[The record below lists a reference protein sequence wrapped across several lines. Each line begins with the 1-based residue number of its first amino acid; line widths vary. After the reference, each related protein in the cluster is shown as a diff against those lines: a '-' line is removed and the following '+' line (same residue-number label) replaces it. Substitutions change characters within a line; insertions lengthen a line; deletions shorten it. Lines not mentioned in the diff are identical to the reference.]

1 MSYILKNIKQ
11 FSTKST
17 MIFVLFVVCE
27 ISAVLIILFSYG
39 TFNHFQTEKDIESKM
54 IDQQHF
60 SISFGNIVDTIKDES
75 GNTLYYNGDGVITV
89 AQFRQVLDK
98 LDDKTKSRLPGFYF
112 IINNEDKGFLN
123 YLNNDEVVVQTND
136 EDISDLLPFIEFRLE
151 FNENLNDYS
160 LYEEYLNNFYMIKGR
175 FFTYEEYASDKN
187 LIVLPIEGKEEL
199 LGETI
204 DFLGKKYTVI
214 GFSGDTGSQV
224 PFKTVGGDNT
234 IKYISILDDNVIMI
248 QDYYKLR
255 EAFVSVMGDQVLFP
269 PVNAVDFSEIKFFN
283 SIIYISVALAVV
295 SAINLAILFRY
306 VLNSRRKQL
315 AIFLI
320 NGCTRNKLRRMY
332 IIEILIISVTVFL
345 VFSCVYHFVILPK
358 LSFFFDYIA
367 EMYNIRTYI
376 SMFVIYLI
384 SIYIFLNVV
393 IVFGN
398 HKSPVVLLKKRGR

>member
-1 MSYILKNIKQ
+1 MHYILKNLKQ

-39 TFNHFQTEKDIESKM
+39 TFNHFQAEKDIESKM

-160 LYEEYLNNFYMIKGR
+160 LY
-175 FFTYEEYASDKN
+175 
-187 LIVLPIEGKEEL
+187 
-199 LGETI
+199 
-204 DFLGKKYTVI
+204 
-214 GFSGDTGSQV
+214 
-224 PFKTVGGDNT
+224 
-234 IKYISILDDNVIMI
+234 
-248 QDYYKLR
+248 
-255 EAFVSVMGDQVLFP
+255 
-269 PVNAVDFSEIKFFN
+269 
-283 SIIYISVALAVV
+283 
-295 SAINLAILFRY
+295 
-306 VLNSRRKQL
+306 
-315 AIFLI
+315 
-320 NGCTRNKLRRMY
+320 
-332 IIEILIISVTVFL
+332 
-345 VFSCVYHFVILPK
+345 
-358 LSFFFDYIA
+358 
-367 EMYNIRTYI
+367 
-376 SMFVIYLI
+376 
-384 SIYIFLNVV
+384 
-393 IVFGN
+393 
-398 HKSPVVLLKKRGR
+398 

>member
-1 MSYILKNIKQ
+1 MNYILKNIKQ

-39 TFNHFQTEKDIESKM
+39 TFNHFQAEKDIESKK
-54 IDQQHF
+54 IDQQQF

-75 GNTLYYNGDGVITV
+75 GNTLYYFGDGVITV
-89 AQFRQVLDK
+89 DQFRQVLDK
-98 LDDKTKSRLPGFYF
+98 LNDKTKSRLPGFYF
-112 IINNEDKGFLN
+112 TIDYNDKGFLK
-123 YLNNDEVVVQTND
+123 YLNNDEMVIQTND
-136 EDISDLLPFIEFRLE
+136 EDISDVLLPMEFRLE

-160 LYEEYLNNFYMIKGR
+160 LYEEFLNNLSMSEGR
-175 FFTYEEYASDKN
+175 YFTYEEYAGDEN
-187 LIVLPIEGKEEL
+187 LIVLPINGKKEYLEKTVEL
-199 LGETI
+199 
-204 DFLGKKYTVI
+204 LGKKYTVI
-214 GFSGDTGSQV
+214 GIADSGTNV

-234 IKYISILDDNVIMI
+234 IKDISILDDNVIMI

-332 IIEILIISVTVFL
+332 IIEILMISVTVFL

-358 LSFFFDYIA
+358 LSFFFDYIRDV
-367 EMYNIRTYI
+367 YNFKIYI
-376 SMFVIYLI
+376 YMFVIYLI
-384 SIYIFLNVV
+384 SIYIFLNIV
-393 IVFGN
+393 IVSGN
-398 HKSPVVLLKKRGR
+398 HKSPVVLLKERGR

>member
-1 MSYILKNIKQ
+1 MHYILKNLKQ

-27 ISAVLIILFSYG
+27 ITAVLIILFSYG
-39 TFNHFQTEKDIESKM
+39 TFNHFQAEKDIESKK
-54 IDQQHF
+54 IDQQQF

-89 AQFRQVLDK
+89 EQFRQVLNM
-98 LDDKTKSRLPGFYF
+98 LDDNVKSKLPGFAFDVKNTDTGCLKYLKSDESV
-112 IINNEDKGFLN
+112 IVEGEDEQSDFLP
-123 YLNNDEVVVQTND
+123 Y
-136 EDISDLLPFIEFRLE
+136 IKFRLE
-151 FNENLNDYS
+151 YNKDLNDYS
-160 LYEEYLNNFYMIKGR
+160 LYNEYLNNFSMSKGR
-175 FFTYEEYASDKN
+175 FFTYKEYASDKN

-214 GFSGDTGSQV
+214 GFSGDVDFQV
-224 PFKTVGGDNT
+224 PFKTVGGDNI

-332 IIEILIISVTVFL
+332 IIEILMISVTVFL

-358 LSFFFDYIA
+358 LSFFFDYIRDV
-367 EMYNIRTYI
+367 YNFKTYI
-376 SMFVIYLI
+376 YMFVIYLI
-384 SIYIFLNVV
+384 SIYIFLNIV
-393 IVFGN
+393 IVSGS
-398 HKSPVVLLKKRGR
+398 HKSPVVLLRERGR

>member
-1 MSYILKNIKQ
+1 MNYILKNIKQ

-39 TFNHFQTEKDIESKM
+39 TFNHFQVEKDIESKK
-54 IDQQHF
+54 IDQQQF

-75 GNTLYYNGDGVITV
+75 GNTLYYFGDGVITV
-89 AQFRQVLDK
+89 DQFRQVLDK
-98 LDDKTKSRLPGFYF
+98 LNDKTKSRLPGFYF
-112 IINNEDKGFLN
+112 TIDYNDKGFLK
-123 YLNNDEVVVQTND
+123 YLNNDEMVIQTND
-136 EDISDLLPFIEFRLE
+136 EDISDVLLPMEFRLE

-160 LYEEYLNNFYMIKGR
+160 LYEEFLNNLSMSEGR
-175 FFTYEEYASDKN
+175 YFTYEEYAGDEN
-187 LIVLPIEGKEEL
+187 LIVLPINGKKEYLKKTVEL
-199 LGETI
+199 
-204 DFLGKKYTVI
+204 LGKKYTVI
-214 GFSGDTGSQV
+214 GIADSGTNV

-234 IKYISILDDNVIMI
+234 IKDISILDDNVIMI

-358 LSFFFDYIA
+358 LSFFFDYIRDV
-367 EMYNIRTYI
+367 YNFKIYI
-376 SMFVIYLI
+376 YMFVIYLI
-384 SIYIFLNVV
+384 SIYIFLNIV
-393 IVFGN
+393 IVSGN
-398 HKSPVVLLKKRGR
+398 HKSPVVLLKERGR

>member
-1 MSYILKNIKQ
+1 MHYILKNLKQ

-39 TFNHFQTEKDIESKM
+39 TFNHFQAEKDIESKK
-54 IDQQHF
+54 IDQQQF
-60 SISFGNIVDTIKDES
+60 SISFGNIIDTVKDES
-75 GNTLYYNGDGVITV
+75 GNVLYYNGDGTITV
-89 AQFRQVLDK
+89 EQFRQVIDK
-98 LDDKTKSRLPGFYF
+98 LDDTTKSSLPGFSF
-112 IINNEDKGFLN
+112 TIDNNDTGCLK
-123 YLNNDEVVVQTND
+123 YLNNDELVMVTDDVD
-136 EDISDLLPFIEFRLE
+136 ESDFLPLIAFRLE
-151 FNENLNDYS
+151 FNEDLNDYS
-160 LYEEYLNNFYMIKGR
+160 LYNEYLDNFSMIKGR
-175 FFTYEEYASDKN
+175 FFTYEEYAGDKN
-187 LIVLPIEGKEEL
+187 LIVLPADGKEEFF
-199 LGETI
+199 GKTI

-214 GFSGDTGSQV
+214 GYENGVDIQV
-224 PFKTVGGDNT
+224 PFKTIGGDHL
-234 IKYISILDDNVIMI
+234 IKHIGILDDNVIMI

-269 PVNAVDFSEIKFFN
+269 PVNAIDFSEIKFFN
-283 SIIYISVALAVV
+283 SIMYISIALAVA

-306 VLNSRRKQL
+306 ILDSRRKQL

-358 LSFFFDYIA
+358 LSFFFEYIA

-376 SMFVIYLI
+376 FIFVIYLI

-393 IVFGN
+393 IVSGY